1 MKQNEKLISIFLIL
15 FTIFCTFKYHLR
27 FNESRKMLN
36 LENVDLNSTIDAETI
51 HLSLKGL
58 NWTTKK
64 FENNTNLEIENLKK
78 SIEIIKNDNSKK
90 MIETNY
96 LFFSAI
102 VNEDLNNPS
111 RWPTLGDASNP
122 NFDNEYHIFYKEFID
137 KLVEKKDIKSI
148 YSTFNNQE
156 NIFFN
161 FNKNCKSSELVENFL
176 YKLDLTKC

>member
-1 MKQNEKLISIFLIL
+1 MIRLI
-15 FTIFCTFKYHLR
+15 
-27 FNESRKMLN
+27 NM
-36 LENVDLNSTIDAETI
+36 
-51 HLSLKGL
+51 
-58 NWTTKK
+58 
-64 FENNTNLEIENLKK
+64 
-78 SIEIIKNDNSKK
+78 
-90 MIETNY
+90 
-96 LFFSAI
+96 LFFALFAVSAHAI
-102 VNEDLNNPS
+102 DLKSVRSSADQDSSRVVLEFSGKPQFSHFNLNNPS

-122 NFDNEYHIFYKEFID
+122 NLDNEYHIFYKEFID